1 MKNAETRQ
9 KARSFT
15 DLIVWQEGHKMGLM
29 VYQRTKSFPKEEI
42 FGLTNQVRRAAVSV
56 TSNIAEGFNRKSEK
70 DKMHFYVM
78 AQGSVAEIQNQLL
91 VARDVG
97 YMNKDD
103 FSELADRTVDIHKL
117 LTGLIRAIAIS
128 SKQ

>member
-15 DLIVWQEGHKMGLM
+15 DLIVWQEGHKMVLM

-103 FSELADRTVDIHKL
+103 FSELTDRTVDIHKL

>member
-1 MKNAETRQ
+1 M
-9 KARSFT
+9 
-15 DLIVWQEGHKMGLM
+15 VLM